1 MVARCPAACCDGGA
15 DVMATKA
22 VASGKTMAQSADY
35 ILPPSEKPAPPPG
48 IELLDLHPT
57 IGTEVLGIDLREA
70 LTPEMFAFLDA
81 LLVERKVIFFRDQDI
96 TARNHVDFA
105 RHWGEL
111 LVTPFSNNSHA
122 EYGEIATIN
131 SDGTNARTNSWHS
144 DGAWRA
150 EPDLGSVVRAIAVPE
165 VGGDTLFRDTH
176 AAYVNMPDWLR
187 RAVEG
192 EEAVFSARCVS
203 HDPRRAD
210 RGADPGRAR
219 SSAGAP
225 SDHPHPS
232 GLGPQGDLCRSVLC
246 HAHRRHGLCRQPLSA
261 RAAVR
266 TVQPARVPRCRFKW
280 RNNSIAFWDNRG
292 CQHYASADY
301 VGQNFIRKMERVTI
315 RGERP
320 F

>member
-1 MVARCPAACCDGGA
+1 
-15 DVMATKA
+15 MATKA
-22 VASGKTMAQSADY
+22 VASGKTMAQSANY

-57 IGTEVLGIDLREA
+57 IGTEVLGIDLREP
-70 LTPEMFAFLDA
+70 LTPAMFAFLDA

-96 TARNHVDFA
+96 TARNHVEFA

-111 LVTPFSNNSHA
+111 LVTPFSNNSHP

-150 EPDLGSVVRAIAVPE
+150 EPDLGSVVRAIAVPD

-192 EEAVFSARCVS
+192 EEAVFSARCV
-203 HDPRRAD
+203 HDLD
-210 RGADPGRAR
+210 
-219 SSAGAP
+219 AP
-225 SDHPHPS
+225 IEELVQVELDHP
-232 GLGPQGDLCRSVLC
+232 
-246 HAHRRHGLCRQPLSA
+246 
-261 RAAVR
+261 
-266 TVQPARVPRCRFKW
+266 PARHPIIRTHPVSGRKGIYVDPSYATHIVGMDYADSRYLLERLFAQSNRPEFQCRFKW

-315 RGERP
+315 RGDRP
-320 F
+320 Y